1 MAAKGLSTIRTWLF
15 IDECKYNIK
24 SYPDLFG
31 TPDLIEITDEEDTI
45 QKFVPGV
52 KSADSMEFTMNYLP
66 RFFKLLKAKEGVD
79 CNFELRFGEG
89 GKDGNYAWTGQLS
102 IRISG
107 GEVNAPRDMVLTVFP
122 DSEISA
128 KTVVSINP
136 AFGPIDLV
144 EGESIRF
151 DLTASDTLSNIR
163 WGSLHGYVDCTV
175 IDGTDSMACMVTAL
189 SPGDD
194 QIYASY
200 RTPEG
205 TNCEVGV
212 PVSVVAAE
220 YTVSPQDKKTG
231 STTII
236 HPGNRETFSVT
247 SNRENLTFE
256 WTLTGSNL
264 LSKAGSV
271 THTNMS
277 SQSIKL
283 SMDAESYEDGEGE
296 LKVTVKDESNT
307 VVFETTW
314 SINGEIQIIP
324 GEDG

>member
-1 MAAKGLSTIRTWLF
+1 MAAKGLSTIKTWLF
-15 IDECKYNIK
+15 IDGGKYNIK
-24 SYPDLFG
+24 SYSDLFG

-66 RFFKLLKAKEGVD
+66 KFFKLLKAKEGRD

-136 AFGPIDLV
+136 PFVSDSLI
-144 EGESIRF
+144 EGEAIRF
-151 DLTASDTLSNIR
+151 DLTASDTLSNIQ
-163 WGSLHGYVDCTV
+163 WSGTSGIIDCTV
-175 IDGTDSMACMVTAL
+175 IDGTDSMACLATAL
-189 SPGDD
+189 SSGDGMV
-194 QIYASY
+194 SVRY

-205 TNCEVGV
+205 TACELGIM
-212 PVSVVAAE
+212 VSVVAAL
-220 YTVSPQDKKTG
+220 YTVSPQDKTTG

-236 HPGNRETFSVT
+236 HPGNTETFSVT

-277 SQSIKL
+277 RQTIKL
-283 SMDAESYEDGEGE
+283 STDAESYEDGEGE

-314 SINGEIQIIP
+314 SINGDIQIIP